1 LVRKQVYVAYKFV
14 TKEPTPFSMYGEN
27 PLPAVYKKNSLLSDY
42 YLFPAVKESH
52 HITDLKIV

>member
-1 LVRKQVYVAYKFV
+1 VAYKFV
-14 TKEPTPFSMYGEN
+14 TKEPTPFSMYVEN
-27 PLPAVYKKNSLLSDY
+27 PLPALYEKNSLLSDY